1 MDNELSKEIIELVKI
16 ASESGVSKEDFIK
29 FLEEKSKEKIKKPT
43 SSAIKEKTS

>member
-29 FLEEKSKEKIKKPT
+29 FLEEKSNT
-43 SSAIKEKTS
+43 SSKAL